1 MLLGFRASD
10 FIELIL
16 TVVFVALALAWR
28 PWIERYSRRLAQRPA

>member
-16 TVVFVALALAWR
+16 TVVFVALAMWR
-28 PWIERYSRRLAQRPA
+28 EWRAAPRTPADEPGAD